1 MNGKQYIKKDGKEI
15 SDYSWMAP
23 NDDMSCWEKAHSF
36 ITTGLSRRQERGK
49 SGLNSSIK
57 LKFVNAAVSSDCY
70 TAKRQAGLEPMKR
83 GGNSNR
89 HQNGTAVQEVSTSI
103 GQ

>member
-36 ITTGLSRRQERGK
+36 IQRDFQEGK
-49 SGLNSSIK
+49 NE
-57 LKFVNAAVSSDCY
+57 VNQD
-70 TAKRQAGLEPMKR
+70 
-83 GGNSNR
+83 
-89 HQNGTAVQEVSTSI
+89 
-103 GQ
+103 